1 MDTPFYTYYLY
12 LCLENLSSTYD
23 IILMNITDF
32 FREAPLFATL
42 ITLGYIA
49 LLGVFIY
56 VIIRMCKK

>member
-1 MDTPFYTYYLY
+1 
-12 LCLENLSSTYD
+12 
-23 IILMNITDF
+23 MNITDF